1 MPSKTGRPGF
11 SYRGVSVIWSEKRKR
26 YEGKVTLGKRA
37 DGRYD
42 RKSVYGKTPD
52 AIKAEIRELQEKADK
67 KIPVAPGRK
76 PTVRKF
82 FTEWLTEIHLTLERP
97 LAPRTV
103 DAYMSAC
110 TEWIFPAIGDVVID
124 ELTAANLDA
133 LYAKMRP
140 HRAATYLLKV
150 HAIIRRGLK
159 IAMARDLVHR
169 NVAAIR
175 GNPGSTKGRRKKPL
189 TVEQAR
195 GLVVAI
201 EKRPGALRWKVGLAI
216 GPRQGEALGLTWP
229 CVDLDAGAIAKDWQ
243 LQRLRWRHGCEN
255 PAECAAKFCRRE
267 KCQPIWVHGCANPD
281 SCYQQPFRCPA
292 RARGDRCR
300 LHRRPC
306 PEPCPPGCTRH
317 AARCPQ
323 RKDGGL
329 VLTRPKTW
337 LEPEDD
343 EVATDLV
350 VLPETLAEELRVHK
364 RRQDAAKEAL
374 GKAWQDNDLVFC
386 QPDGRPI
393 DPRAD
398 LEDWYQ
404 ILAEAGLPR
413 AGSHVARH
421 TAATM
426 LLDSGLDIA
435 DVQQAMGWRDIR
447 TARRYAAPSLT
458 QAKRAAEAA
467 EKALFRPV
475 TDLAERRVRKAAG

>member
-11 SYRGVSVIWSEKRKR
+11 SYRGISVTWSDQRKR
-26 YEGKVTLGKRA
+26 YEGKVTVGKRA

-42 RKSVYGKTPD
+42 RKSVYGKTSD
-52 AIKAEIRELQEKADK
+52 AIKADIRKLQEKADK
-67 KIPVAPGRK
+67 KIPIAAGRT
-76 PTVRKF
+76 PTVRKW
-82 FTEWLTEIHLTLERP
+82 FTEWLTELHSTLERP

-103 DAYMSAC
+103 DAYLSAC
-110 TEWIFPAIGDVVID
+110 TTWIFPAIGDVAID
-124 ELTAANLDA
+124 ELTAAHLDA
-133 LYAKMRP
+133 LYTKMRP
-140 HRAATYLLKV
+140 HVAPTYLLKV

-195 GLVVAI
+195 CLIAAI
-201 EKRPGALRWKVGLAI
+201 ERRPTALRWKVGLSI

-243 LQRLRWRHGCEN
+243 LQRLKWRHGC
-255 PAECAAKFCRRE
+255 PDPVKCAAQFCRRE
-267 KCQPIWVHGCANPD
+267 NCQPSWVHGCADPD
-281 SCYQQPFRCPA
+281 RCYQQPFRCPA
-292 RARGDRCR
+292 RTPGDRCLR
-300 LHRRPC
+300 HQRPC
-306 PEPCPPGCTRH
+306 PKPCPSGCIRH

-329 VLTRPKTW
+329 RLTRPKTW
-337 LEPEDD
+337 LEPDDD

-350 VLPETLAEELRVHK
+350 MLPTTLAAELREHAQ
-364 RRQDAAKEAL
+364 RQSILKESL
-374 GKAWQDNDLVFC
+374 GKEYRDEGLVFC
-386 QPDGRPI
+386 QPNGRPI

-398 LEDWYQ
+398 LADWYQ

-426 LLDSGLDIA
+426 LLDSGLDISA
-435 DVQQAMGWRDIR
+435 VQQAMGWRDIR
-447 TARRYAAPSLT
+447 TARRYAAPSLG

-467 EKALFRPV
+467 ETALFLPV
-475 TDLAERRVRKAAG
+475 SDLAEHRARKSVG